1 MADDPLETRDSSH
14 RALDTTFRVS
24 LILKAADGV
33 LELVGGVLLLLVSPA
48 QITAVVRF
56 LTQHELAED
65 RHDFF
70 ANLLVHTAGSLS
82 VSATVFGAIY
92 LLLHGLVK
100 VVLVAAV
107 LSGRLWAYPW
117 MIGFL
122 LVFIAYQLY
131 EMVVHF
137 SFGLLALTLFDLFIV
152 VLTAREYQLHR
163 RRGARDQS
171 AVSAAR
177 R

>member
-1 MADDPLETRDSSH
+1 MAADPPDTRASSH

-70 ANLLVHTAGSLS
+70 ANLLVHAAGSLS
-82 VSATVFGAIY
+82 VSATVFGAVY

-137 SFGLLALTLFDLFIV
+137 SFGLVALTLFDLFIV
-152 VLTAREYQLHR
+152 GLTAREYQLHR
-163 RRGARDQS
+163 RRGPSRQS
-171 AVSAAR
+171 AVPAAR
-177 R
+177 T

>member
-1 MADDPLETRDSSH
+1 VADDATEPRPSPH

-24 LILKAADGV
+24 LVVKAIDGV
-33 LELVGGVLLLLVSPA
+33 LELIGGVLLLVVSPA

-65 RHDFF
+65 RHDVF
-70 ANLLVHTAGSLS
+70 ANLLVHAAGSLS

-122 LVFIAYQLY
+122 LVFIGYQLY
-131 EMVVHF
+131 EMIVHF
-137 SFGLLALTLFDLFIV
+137 SLGLLALTLFDVFIV

-163 RRGARDQS
+163 RRGRSSQS
-171 AVSAAR
+171 VVAAAR
-177 R
+177 T